1 MTDAKRKRASSTI
14 SFDVNSED
22 ALKAHDYLASFGRR
36 QGRFITA
43 LILFYLQHQ
52 DRLFY
57 SAESGKIWDLKAIV
71 PYMNKLGYSYDD
83 DPKQAISLVERI
95 ESLDKDMIELVGR
108 IVSSNKEEIV
118 SPNISGDNL
127 SNDVFDTFP
136 EKIQS
141 TNSNVVVANGN
152 ASNETARS
160 NTIAQPSS
168 QILASNSSKSDIVTA
183 KPMLS
188 DDDDDDEDVG
198 FFTQM
203 SFH

>member
-1 MTDAKRKRASSTI
+1 M
-14 SFDVNSED
+14 NSED

-188 DDDDDDEDVG
+188 DDDDDDDDVG

>member
-1 MTDAKRKRASSTI
+1 
-14 SFDVNSED
+14 
-22 ALKAHDYLASFGRR
+22 
-36 QGRFITA
+36 
-43 LILFYLQHQ
+43 
-52 DRLFY
+52 
-57 SAESGKIWDLKAIV
+57 
-71 PYMNKLGYSYDD
+71 MNKLGYSYDD

-168 QILASNSSKSDIVTA
+168 QSLASNSSKSDIVTA

-188 DDDDDDEDVG
+188 DDDDDDDDVG

>member
-1 MTDAKRKRASSTI
+1 MADAKRKRASSTI

-118 SPNISGDNL
+118 S
-127 SNDVFDTFP
+127 NDVFDTFP

-168 QILASNSSKSDIVTA
+168 QSLASNSSKSDIVTA